1 MIILFFRTT
10 LIVAIKTRTFVIKI
24 NIFAIEIR
32 QPILVLLLVCKN
44 ILNIA
49 ITTKTIIIIFEIFL
63 FFNLRKSFVE

>member
-32 QPILVLLLVCKN
+32 QAILVLLLVCKN